1 MCLILDANCLHK
13 VFPSTDKE
21 FLPIKNAITAG
32 GAKLV
37 YGGTKLLVEYK
48 KVATAWRMI
57 VALDR
62 AGRTR
67 KVNDSEVDAIESKL
81 KAAGQLQSDD
91 PHVIALASVSGV
103 RLLCSHD
110 QDLHADFTNPNF
122 LQPRGSVYQN
132 ANHKHLIRQ
141 HCGS

>member
-13 VFPSTDKE
+13 VFPSTDEE
-21 FLPIKNAITAG
+21 FLPVKNAITSG
-32 GAKLV
+32 SAKLV
-37 YGGTKLLVEYK
+37 YGGAKLLEEYMR
-48 KVATAWRMI
+48 VATAWRMI

-67 KVNDSEVDAIESKL
+67 KVNDSEVDSKESEL
-81 KAAGQLQSDD
+81 KVAGQLQSDD
-91 PHVIALASVSGV
+91 PHVIALAMVSGV

-110 QDLHADFTNPNF
+110 TNLHADFTNPN
-122 LQPRGSVYQN
+122 LLRPRGSVYQY
-132 ANHKHLIRQ
+132 ASHKHLIRQ

>member
-1 MCLILDANCLHK
+1 MCLLLDANCLHK
-13 VFPSTDKE
+13 VFPSIDKE
-21 FLPIKNAITAG
+21 FLPIKNAITEG

-37 YGGTKLLVEYK
+37 YGGTKLLGEYK

-67 KVNDSEVDAIESKL
+67 KVSDSEVDAKESEL
-81 KAAGQLQSDD
+81 KVAGQLQSDD
-91 PHVIALASVSGV
+91 PHVIALAMISGV

-110 QDLHADFTNPNF
+110 ANLHADFTNPNI
-122 LQPRGSVYQN
+122 LRPRGSVYQN
-132 ANHKHLIRQ
+132 ASHKHLIRQ